1 MEILGQSILH
11 DSIVFLNKMANTN
24 LLSKTLLVVLSL
36 VAATTILAA
45 TVSTTAFAVSKAYIK
60 GWNLACRDD
69 MSRTLYYKTAPHSR
83 DFTSGYNDARDSDG
97 PCPY

>member
-1 MEILGQSILH
+1 LGQSILH
-11 DSIVFLNKMANTN
+11 DSIVFLDKMVNIN

-36 VAATTILAA
+36 IAATTILAA
-45 TVSTTAFAVSKAYIK
+45 TVSTTTFAVSKAYIE

-69 MSRTLYYKTAPHSR
+69 MNHTLYYKTAPHPR
-83 DFTSGYNDARDSDG
+83 NFTRGYDDARDSDG